1 MLHPTSGMGEFLPL
15 QRGRRSR
22 ITTPGQ
28 KRMANPAAGQEI
40 APREPHSSF
49 LVNPTTKNWY
59 GRYFHAG
66 HIWLHSLHSMIK
78 RMSALRCKRVQTTR
92 HACWCA
98 VPPRMGAELTAFV
111 PEAKRAAIK
120 GRKSGP
126 VLQRLNVIKQG
137 RTGQSVPPHRW
148 RSSMVEFVD
157 QLREFSSESTVT
169 ASNSITQR

>member
-1 MLHPTSGMGEFLPL
+1 MLHLTSGMGEFLPL

-66 HIWLHSLHSMIK
+66 HLVTFA
-78 RMSALRCKRVQTTR
+78 ALDDTKNERLALQDADDKARLLVRSPT
-92 HACWCA
+92 
-98 VPPRMGAELTAFV
+98 PD
-111 PEAKRAAIK
+111 
-120 GRKSGP
+120 GR
-126 VLQRLNVIKQG
+126 
-137 RTGQSVPPHRW
+137 
-148 RSSMVEFVD
+148 
-157 QLREFSSESTVT
+157 
-169 ASNSITQR
+169 